1 MLCRDLLRRLS
12 GTKKKQASSNQDFNP
27 QLLLTLVDKINDS
40 LFIIDPPTGRILF
53 ANKIAAE
60 SLGYPCEELR
70 RMSVPD
76 IEAELPDINTWNE
89 HIESIRKGSDSHQVL
104 QGTHQRKDGTTF
116 PVEVNISHTSVD
128 GKEFMV
134 CVARDISE
142 RKGFET
148 ELIEERNKMTSVLDA
163 MGDGLTVMD
172 RNFKV
177 LYQNN
182 IHKEKI
188 GDHVGEC
195 CYEAFHGKNAV
206 CDGCLL
212 EKTFEDGQIHK
223 RATQAEAINGTLHLE
238 VTASPMLNAEGK
250 IVAGVE
256 TVRDITPRINLEK
269 QFLQAQKME
278 AIGRLTGGIAHDFN
292 NLLSIILGYSDL
304 MMLGLSKESPLY
316 ENIQI
321 INESGQKAA
330 QMTRQLLA
338 FSRKQPMEISNVDF
352 NPLLEEMAKI
362 LKSTL
367 GDDVDLKMD
376 LHPEIPLFSADKHQL
391 EQVIMNLT
399 INARDA
405 MVDGGDILIDT
416 STFEMDEEFVK
427 DNDGARAGS
436 YIQLRV
442 TDSGSGIDP
451 EHRNLI
457 FEPFFTTKEEGK
469 GTGLGLS
476 TVYGIVKQHNGYI
489 KLESTLGKGTTF
501 RVFLPLAAPAA
512 DMQES
517 RPDAAVA
524 GSETLLIVDDEPT
537 IRKMLRDIISPH
549 GYQILEAGS
558 GEEALELC
566 DNPAQGIDLMLTDV
580 VMKGMNGKQ
589 LAEKMATVRP
599 ATQILYMSGYTEDI
613 IIDKGIV
620 APGIKLI
627 AKPFSPVEL
636 LTRVRAVLDSKEVC

>member
-1 MLCRDLLRRLS
+1 MLCRTLLKKLS
-12 GTKKKQASSNQDFNP
+12 GIRKKPDSSVHHFNP
-27 QLLLTLVDKINDS
+27 QLLLSLVDKINDS
-40 LFIIDPPTGRILF
+40 LFILDPTTGRILF
-53 ANKIAAE
+53 ANNKATE
-60 SLGYPCEELR
+60 SLGYACGDLSQ
-70 RMSVPD
+70 MSILD
-76 IEAELPDINTWNE
+76 IEEELPDIATWHD
-89 HIESIRKGSDSHQVL
+89 HIALVRKDHPGVFP
-104 QGTHQRKDGTTF
+104 GTRRRKDGTTF
-116 PVEVNISHTSVD
+116 PVEVHISHTSVD
-128 GKEFMV
+128 GQEFVV

-148 ELIEERNKMTSVLDA
+148 ELIEERNKLTSVLDA
-163 MGDGLTVMD
+163 MGDGLTVQD
-172 RNFKV
+172 RNFKI

-182 IHKEKI
+182 IHKEKFN
-188 GDHVGEC
+188 DRTGEY
-195 CYEAFHGKNAV
+195 CYQAYHGRDAV

-212 EKTFEDGQIHK
+212 KKTFRDGKVHK
-223 RATQAEAINGTLHLE
+223 RETLAETESGTLHME
-238 VTASPMLNAEGK
+238 VSSSPVHNAAGK

-256 TVRDITPRINLEK
+256 TVRDITPRIKLEK

-304 MMLGLSKESPLY
+304 IMLGLSKENPMY

-338 FSRKQPMEISNVDF
+338 FSRKQPMEIANVEL
-352 NPLLEEMAKI
+352 NPLLEEVAKI

-376 LHPEIPLFSADKHQL
+376 LHPELPLFSADKHQL
-391 EQVIMNLT
+391 EQVIMNLA

-405 MVDGGDILIDT
+405 MADGGDILIDT
-416 STFEMDEEFVK
+416 STFEMGEEFVK
-427 DNDGARAGS
+427 NNDGSRAGS

-442 TDSGSGIDP
+442 TDSGTGIDP

-501 RVFLPLAAPAA
+501 RVFLPLAESAVA
-512 DMQES
+512 DLQKS

-537 IRKMLRDIISPH
+537 IRKMLKDIISPH

-566 DNPAQGIDLMLTDV
+566 DNQAQGIDLMLTDV

-613 IIDKGIV
+613 ISDKGIV
-620 APGIKLI
+620 APGTKLI

-636 LTRVRAVLDSKEVC
+636 LTRVRAVLDSREVC